1 MYDSMAKPSALGKGL
16 SALISS
22 RPAATPVASPTPVEE
37 KGERVQPIAIG
48 SLAPSPLQPRKNF
61 REEEIVELSDS
72 IREHGILQPLI
83 CRQVN
88 DRFEL
93 IAGERRW
100 RAAQKL
106 GLDTVPV
113 IVRDASDKDVLELAL
128 IENLQRAELNPVE
141 EAKAYLRLAEE
152 FAMKQ
157 EDISR
162 RVGRSRASVAN
173 AMRLLDLAP
182 QLQTWLAQERIT
194 VGHAKVLLS
203 LRSQEEQVLA
213 AEEVLRK
220 GLTVRGAETL
230 VAQLIESSGKTR
242 KAKSTKSAPGIAS
255 ALQTVQTR
263 LQHHLG
269 THVAVHHGD
278 KRGRIEI
285 EYYGND
291 DLHRLLSLL
300 GIRDDIS

>member
-1 MYDSMAKPSALGKGL
+1 MAKPSALGKGL

-37 KGERVQPIAIG
+37 KGERVQPLSLG
-48 SLAPSPLQPRKNF
+48 SLIPSPLQPRKSF
-61 REEEIVELSDS
+61 REEELSELADS

-83 CRQVN
+83 CRKN
-88 DRFEL
+88 GDRFEL

-100 RAAQKL
+100 RAAQSL
-106 GLDTVPV
+106 GFESVPV
-113 IVRDASDKDVLELAL
+113 IVREASDKDVLELAL

-152 FAMKQ
+152 FSMKQ
-157 EDISR
+157 EEISK

-182 QLQTWLAQERIT
+182 QLQTWLSQERLT

-203 LRSQEEQVLA
+203 LRSEEEQLAA
-213 AEEVLRK
+213 AEEILKK

-230 VAQLIESSGKTR
+230 VTQLLESSGKVKR
-242 KAKSTKSAPGIAS
+242 AKNAKSGRSVQPAIH
-255 ALQTVQTR
+255 QVQTR

-269 THVAVHHGD
+269 THVALHHGD

-291 DLHRLLSLL
+291 DLNRILSLL
-300 GIRDDIS
+300 GMEDDPA

>member
-1 MYDSMAKPSALGKGL
+1 MAKPSALGKGL

-37 KGERVQPIAIG
+37 KGERVQPLAVG
-48 SLAPSPLQPRKNF
+48 SLTPSPLQPRKNF
-61 REEEIVELSDS
+61 REEELIELADS

-83 CRQVN
+83 CRQAG

-100 RAAQKL
+100 RAAQRL
-106 GLDTVPV
+106 GLESVPV
-113 IVRDASDKDVLELAL
+113 IVREASDRDVLELAL

-182 QLQTWLAQERIT
+182 QLQTWLSQERLT
-194 VGHAKVLLS
+194 VGHAKVLLA
-203 LRSQEEQVLA
+203 LRSQEEQLAA
-213 AEEVLRK
+213 AEEILRK
-220 GLTVRGAETL
+220 GLTVRGSETL
-230 VAQLIESSGKTR
+230 VSQLLEFAGKTR
-242 KAKSTKSAPGIAS
+242 KAKNSKTSQGVTQ
-255 ALQTVQTR
+255 ALQSVQNR
-263 LQHHLG
+263 LQHHFG
-269 THVAVHHGD
+269 THVALHHGD

-291 DLHRLLSLL
+291 DLNRLLSLL
-300 GIRDDIS
+300 GIQEDNA

>member
-1 MYDSMAKPSALGKGL
+1 MAKPSALGKGL

-37 KGERVQPIAIG
+37 KGERVQPLATG
-48 SLAPSPLQPRKNF
+48 SLAPSPLQPRKSF
-61 REEEIVELSDS
+61 HEEELVELADS

-83 CRQVN
+83 CRQSGE
-88 DRFEL
+88 RFEL

-106 GLDTVPV
+106 GLETVPV
-113 IVRDASDKDVLELAL
+113 IVREASDRDVLELAL

-157 EDISR
+157 DDIAR

-182 QLQTWLAQERIT
+182 QLQTWLSQERLT

-203 LRSQEEQVLA
+203 LRSQEEQLAA
-213 AEEVLRK
+213 AEEILRK

-230 VAQLIESSGKTR
+230 VSQLGESAGKARKASSGKS
-242 KAKSTKSAPGIAS
+242 KSGVAPAVK
-255 ALQTVQTR
+255 TVQTR
-263 LQHHLG
+263 LQHHFG

-291 DLHRLLSLL
+291 DLHRILSLL
-300 GIRDDIS
+300 GIAEDAS

>member
-1 MYDSMAKPSALGKGL
+1 MAKPSALGKGL

-37 KGERVQPIAIG
+37 KGERVQPLAIG
-48 SLAPSPLQPRKNF
+48 SLTPSPLQPRKNF
-61 REEEIVELSDS
+61 REDELVELSDS

-83 CRQVN
+83 CRKIG
-88 DRFEL
+88 DHFEL

-106 GLDTVPV
+106 GLETIPV
-113 IVRDASDKDVLELAL
+113 IVREASDKDVLELAL
-128 IENLQRAELNPVE
+128 IENIQRAELDPVE

-157 EDISR
+157 EDIAK
-162 RVGRSRASVAN
+162 RVGRNRASVAN

-182 QLQTWLAQERIT
+182 QLQTWLSQERLT

-203 LRSQEEQVLA
+203 LRSQEEQIAA

-230 VAQLIESSGKTR
+230 VSQLIASSGKAR
-242 KAKSTKSAPGIAS
+242 KTKSAKTTPGVAP
-255 ALQTVQTR
+255 ALQSVQTR

-269 THVAVHHGD
+269 THVVLHHGD

-291 DLHRLLSLL
+291 DLNRLLSLL
-300 GIRDDIS
+300 GVSEDLS

>member
-1 MYDSMAKPSALGKGL
+1 MAKPSALGKGL

-37 KGERVQPIAIG
+37 KGERVQPLAIG
-48 SLAPSPLQPRKNF
+48 SLTPSPLQPRKSF
-61 REEEIVELSDS
+61 REEELIELADS

-83 CRQVN
+83 CRQVGEH
-88 DRFEL
+88 FEL

-100 RAAQKL
+100 RAAQRL
-106 GLDTVPV
+106 SLETVPV
-113 IVRDASDKDVLELAL
+113 IVREASDRDVLELAL
-128 IENLQRAELNPVE
+128 IENLQRSELNPVE

-152 FAMKQ
+152 FAMRQ

-182 QLQTWLAQERIT
+182 QLQTWLSQERLT

-203 LRSQEEQVLA
+203 LRSQDEQLAA
-213 AEEVLRK
+213 AEEILRK

-230 VAQLIESSGKTR
+230 VSQLLESSGKTR
-242 KAKSTKSAPGIAS
+242 RAKNSKSTPSVTP
-255 ALQTVQTR
+255 ALQSVQNK
-263 LQHHLG
+263 LQHHFG
-269 THVAVHHGD
+269 THVALHHGD

-291 DLHRLLSLL
+291 DLNRLLSLL
-300 GIRDDIS
+300 GIQEDNA

>member
-1 MYDSMAKPSALGKGL
+1 MAKPSALGKGL

-37 KGERVQPIAIG
+37 KGERVQSLALG
-48 SLAPSPLQPRKNF
+48 SLIPSPLQPRKSF
-61 REEEIVELSDS
+61 REEELSELADS

-83 CRQVN
+83 CRKN
-88 DRFEL
+88 GERFEL

-100 RAAQKL
+100 RAAHQL
-106 GLDTVPV
+106 ALETVPV
-113 IVRDASDKDVLELAL
+113 IVREASDKDVLELAL

-141 EAKAYLRLAEE
+141 EAKAYLRLSEE
-152 FAMKQ
+152 FDMKQ
-157 EDISR
+157 EEISK

-182 QLQTWLAQERIT
+182 QLQTWLSQERLS

-203 LRSQEEQVLA
+203 LRSHEEQLA
-213 AEEVLRK
+213 SAEEILRK

-230 VAQLIESSGKTR
+230 VNQLLESSGKAR
-242 KAKSTKSAPGIAS
+242 KVKNASKAPSVAP
-255 ALQTVQTR
+255 ALKDVQTR

-269 THVAVHHGD
+269 THVALHHGD

-285 EYYGND
+285 EYYGSQ
-291 DLHRLLSLL
+291 DLNRILSLL
-300 GIRDDIS
+300 GIEDELA

>member
-1 MYDSMAKPSALGKGL
+1 MAKPSALGKGL
-16 SALISS
+16 SALINA

-37 KGERVQPIAIG
+37 RGERVQPLPIG
-48 SLAPSPLQPRKNF
+48 SLAPSPLQPRKVF
-61 REEEIVELSDS
+61 REEDLIELADS

-83 CRQVN
+83 CRQN
-88 DRFEL
+88 GDQFEL

-100 RAAQKL
+100 RAAQRL

-113 IVRDASDKDVLELAL
+113 IVRVASDKDVLELAL

-141 EAKAYLRLAEE
+141 EAKAYFRLAEE

-173 AMRLLDLAP
+173 AMRLLDLP
-182 QLQTWLAQERIT
+182 SQLQTWLSQERLT

-203 LRSQEEQVLA
+203 LRSQEEQQA
-213 AEEVLRK
+213 AADEILRK

-230 VAQLIESSGKTR
+230 VSQLLESRGKTR
-242 KAKSTKSAPGIAS
+242 KPKGAKSDTHMAP
-255 ALQTVQTR
+255 ALHSVQNR

-269 THVAVHHGD
+269 THVALHHGD

-285 EYYGND
+285 EYYGQD
-291 DLHRLLSLL
+291 DLNRILALL
-300 GIRDDIS
+300 GMAEDNI